1 MHAAYKYTKTGC
13 VAQGAGSVSVWSCGG
28 EFIRQLTDQV
38 VASRRLYVKLRH
50 YQGARTGQGERDG
63 WEECFIPL

>member
-1 MHAAYKYTKTGC
+1 MDSITFLTC
-13 VAQGAGSVSVWSCGG
+13 TRSVSVWSCGG

-38 VASRRLYVKLRH
+38 VASRSDRDGSRRLYVKLRH
-50 YQGARTGQGERDG
+50 YQGARTGQGERDD